1 MRMKRAAFTLAV
13 LLAFASPA
21 FAAGGEDLNQGGA
34 PASTLDLTLQL
45 YAGGIP
51 FGKAGLSARVQGGEY
66 KATSTL
72 ETLGFVNAF
81 WQSRIETSATGAVAG
96 GSVRPEFYDSF
107 SQYRR
112 DARRHVRLNFRQE
125 GPLPVEVVAD
135 PLYPET
141 PYKVLEAEQRKG
153 LDPLSAIVMLI
164 AIAAAE
170 AKSPCT
176 AVAPVFDG
184 RRRYDISV
192 EFVRRMDIRMD
203 NGLYSG
209 PGMMCQFRYRQV
221 AGFQQTL
228 VQQGKTLPPIYGWIA
243 PVTSKLDPK
252 RQYMLPMRVWA
263 ETEFGIIAAI
273 ATDAAIDSTPLKQMP
288 R

>member
-1 MRMKRAAFTLAV
+1 MKIYALAALI
-13 LLAFASPA
+13 AFASPA
-21 FAAGGEDLNQGGA
+21 LAAGGEDLDRSGA
-34 PASTLDLTLQL
+34 PASTLELTLQL

-51 FGKAGLSARVQGGEY
+51 LGKAGLSARVQGGEY
-66 KATSTL
+66 KAASTL
-72 ETLGFVNAF
+72 ETLGVVSSF
-81 WQSRIETSATGAVAG
+81 WQSRIETSATGSVMGAT
-96 GSVRPEFYDSF
+96 VRPEFYDSF

-112 DARRHVRLNFRQE
+112 DSRRHVRLNFGRE
-125 GPLPVEVVAD
+125 GPVEVIAD

-141 PYKVLEAEQRKG
+141 SFKVPENEQRKG
-153 LDPLSAIVMLI
+153 LDPLSAVVMLM
-164 AIAAAE
+164 AAASAE

-192 EFVRRMDIRMD
+192 EFVRRIDIRMD

-221 AGFQQTL
+221 AGYQQTL
-228 VQQGKTLPPIYGWIA
+228 VDQGKRLPPIYGWIA
-243 PVTSKLDPK
+243 PVRSKIEPN
-252 RQYMLPMRVWA
+252 REYMLPMRIWA
-263 ETEFGIIAAI
+263 ETDFGIIAAL
-273 ATDAAIDSTPLKQMP
+273 ATGAVVDNTPLKQL